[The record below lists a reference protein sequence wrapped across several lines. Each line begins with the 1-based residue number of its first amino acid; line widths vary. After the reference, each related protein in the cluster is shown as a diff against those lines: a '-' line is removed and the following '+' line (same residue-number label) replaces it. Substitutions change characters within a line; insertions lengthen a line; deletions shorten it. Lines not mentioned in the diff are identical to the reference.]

1 MAELTTFAYRPGRS
15 RLHRLDARM
24 KLILVAVASGIG
36 LRLDFAAL
44 GLLALPLL
52 AAAIVCRRGL
62 RIQAG
67 ELRWIGLLLAFVMV
81 ARGLSADGTTIVG
94 FMGVEITREG
104 LREGALV
111 GLRLAV
117 VFLIGSL
124 LMATTRSTEI
134 KAGVQWYL
142 KPLPFIAAERVGTML
157 GLLVRFIPMIFEDVA
172 ATSDAQRA
180 RAVEYRRN
188 PLHRIVKLGVAIMS
202 RILKRSD
209 QLVLAMEAR
218 CYSEHRTPPALKASL
233 EDWGILALG
242 CGWLAA
248 LWAFDTL

>member
-1 MAELTTFAYRPGRS
+1 VAELTAFAYRSGRS

-24 KLILVAVASGIG
+24 KLILVAAASGIG

-67 ELRWIGLLLAFVMV
+67 ELRWIGLLVGFVTV
-81 ARGLSADGTTIVG
+81 ARGLSADGTTVFA

-117 VFLIGSL
+117 VFLIGSV

-157 GLLVRFIPMIFEDVA
+157 GLLVRFIPLIFEDA
-172 ATSDAQRA
+172 AAASDAQRA

-218 CYSEHRTPPALKASL
+218 CYSEHRTPPALKAGL
-233 EDWGILALG
+233 ADWGMLALG

-248 LWAFDTL
+248 LWVFDTF